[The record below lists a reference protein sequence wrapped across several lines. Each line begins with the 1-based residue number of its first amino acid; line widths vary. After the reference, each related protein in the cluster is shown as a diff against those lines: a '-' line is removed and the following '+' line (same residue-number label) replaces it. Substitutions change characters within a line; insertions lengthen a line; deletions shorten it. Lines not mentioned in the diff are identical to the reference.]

1 MKAAKV
7 RLYVDHPLGEGQSVP
22 VDRDQAHYLF
32 GVMRLG
38 VGDFVSLF
46 NGEAGDLLRGWLL
59 LPLAGQRP
67 TEPVP
72 IHLPHPQRQR
82 WQVVGELRPNHR
94 RLHDDCSDCAHRRPL
109 PEKEQDCSSL
119 ACSSSHHH
127 LALQRLPKAKAL
139 LRHNAPTDQ
148 DLYSGRQGERSRW
161 QYPRLPLREGKVS
174 AAIDA

>member
-1 MKAAKV
+1 MDGTPDIG
-7 RLYVDHPLGEGQSVP
+7 RPLGIPLRSEARRGSHSHFYDP
-22 VDRDQAHYLF
+22 ILLRC
-32 GVMRLG
+32 
-38 VGDFVSLF
+38 
-46 NGEAGDLLRGWLL
+46 NGTLNLLRGWLL
-59 LPLAGQRP
+59 LPLARQRP

-82 WQVVGELRPNHR
+82 WQVVGELHPNHR
-94 RLHDDCSDCAHRRPL
+94 RVHGDCSDCAHRCPL

-119 ACSSSHHH
+119 AYSSSHHH

-148 DLYSGRQGERSRW
+148 DLCSGRQGERGRW

-174 AAIDA
+174 PAIDT